1 MMEFTSLE
9 HTSKN
14 IMIKAVRAENPNTDS
29 MQRALKEYEEIR
41 SFYSVHPT
49 IDMLEPAFLHRR

>member
-1 MMEFTSLE
+1 
-9 HTSKN
+9 
-14 IMIKAVRAENPNTDS
+14 MIWNPGRECLS
-29 MQRALKEYEEIR
+29 RKEYEEIK